1 MSLEFLTAAM
11 TARAD
16 KVKGLDARLQFDF
29 GEEGVLLIDGR
40 TDPPSISNDKDP
52 DADCTVVIAF
62 EDMLRMI
69 KREVGFGTFYAMGL
83 LDVHGDFAVVMRL
96 QEAIEA

>member
-11 TARAD
+11 TARAE
-16 KVKGLDARLQFDF
+16 KVQGLDARLQFDF
-29 GEEGVLLIDGR
+29 GEDGVLHIDGR
-40 TDPPSISNDKDP
+40 TAPPTISNNHDP
-52 DADCTVVIAF
+52 DADCTVVIEF

-69 KREVGFGTFYAMGL
+69 KREVGFGTLFTMGL

-96 QEAIEA
+96 QEVLGV